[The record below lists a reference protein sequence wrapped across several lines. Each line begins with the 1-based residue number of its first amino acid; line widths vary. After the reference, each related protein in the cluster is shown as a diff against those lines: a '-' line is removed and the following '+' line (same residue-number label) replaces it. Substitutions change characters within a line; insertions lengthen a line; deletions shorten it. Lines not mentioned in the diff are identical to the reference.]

1 MGKTCEYRYGEVSG
15 QLVLLEYFKLQ
26 AAVFHFRTKVLSE
39 NTINIGKPATAVYKT
54 CNRTKPNRTYGNYR
68 TYPTEPTEIIEHPDR
83 TYGNNDLSIPG
94 INCIT
99 C

>member
-39 NTINIGKPATAVYKT
+39 NTINIGIGA
-54 CNRTKPNRTYGNYR
+54 
-68 TYPTEPTEIIEHPDR
+68 EH
-83 TYGNNDLSIPG
+83 
-94 INCIT
+94 
-99 C
+99 